1 MQKKPGDPFR
11 ASLQPLIWSIGALSG
26 VLAEAEE
33 RRLLVAAI
41 MDLLRL
47 VATKPAKDDK
57 AVVAG
62 CLMYVIQQFP
72 RFLKAHFKFLRTVI
86 AKNFEFMHE
95 THPGVQDM
103 ACDTFLK
110 LAKFCGGSLVVAQ
123 HVDGVENRPYIEE
136 VLGKSEVLME
146 RLSQQQKEVVFEA
159 IATIIRFER
168 NAEKRAVWVDALL
181 YGVNNAMISVIK
193 QGCQNQE
200 VFHQSTSIAII
211 RDVFHFHRVVC
222 SVLPNDYHRQVST
235 FPPFFCIVFD
245 LLP

>member
-1 MQKKPGDPFR
+1 MQKKPGEPFR
-11 ASLQPLIWSIGALSG
+11 DTLQPLIWSIGALSG
-26 VLAEAEE
+26 VLGEAEE

-86 AKNFEFMHE
+86 NKNFEFMHE

-110 LAKFCGGSLVVAQ
+110 LARFCGASLVVAQ
-123 HVDGVENRPYIEE
+123 QVDGVENRPYVEE
-136 VLGKSEVLME
+136 VLAKSQVLME

-168 NAEKRAVWVDALL
+168 SAEKRAIWVDALL
-181 YGVNNAMISVIK
+181 YGPNNAMVTVIK

-222 SVLPNDYHRQVST
+222 SVLPNDYYRQVST
-235 FPPFFCIVFD
+235 VPRFC
-245 LLP
+245 